1 MQKMPR
7 LMVFVV
13 ALFSFGCAV
22 GPNYHRPS
30 LQQPPAFRGA
40 PAGPPSVD
48 SIADTKWP
56 AVFNDQQLT
65 ALLATALT
73 DNYDLRIAAA
83 RILQARAQ
91 YGIARSNIFPTLT
104 GSANNATLRQSS
116 VGSIIFVPSGTNL
129 DVNSTSAGF
138 NLSWEL
144 DVWGRLRRLNEV
156 ARAQY
161 VATEEG
167 RRAVITTLIGDI
179 TNNYFYLLESDSELA
194 ISRRTLEVAQRS
206 LDLTQIR
213 RQGGVATSLDV
224 RQAEQFLYTATA
236 TIAAAERNIEQFE
249 NLLSLLAAK
258 NPGPITRG
266 KTLTDFTAPPTV
278 PPGLPSTLIERR
290 PDIRQAEQQL
300 IAANANIGA
309 AKALYFPQITLTG
322 LLGTQSRA
330 LTGLFTRPSENF
342 SIAPDATIPI
352 FNAGRIRNGV
362 RYSEAQQQEALAVYQ
377 KSVNT
382 ALREVSDALV
392 AYSRTTQQR
401 AQEELLVKALQDTQR
416 LSDIRY
422 RGGIDSYLQVLD
434 AERNLFTGQLDLA
447 RLRRDELSAIVNLY
461 RALGGGWQ

>member
-1 MQKMPR
+1 MRTMPR
-7 LMVFVV
+7 FLVFVL
-13 ALFSFGCAV
+13 ALLSFGCAV
-22 GPNYHRPS
+22 GPNYHRPA
-30 LQQPPAFRGA
+30 LQQPLAFRGA
-40 PAGPPSVD
+40 PAGSPSVD

-56 AVFNDQQLT
+56 AVFNDQQLNV
-65 ALLATALT
+65 LLATALA

-83 RILQARAQ
+83 RVLQARAQ

-104 GSANNATLRQSS
+104 GSANNTTLRQSS

-258 NPGPITRG
+258 NPGPIARG

-362 RYSEAQQQEALAVYQ
+362 RYSEAQQQEALSVYQ

-392 AYSRTTQQR
+392 AYNRTTQQR
-401 AQEELLVKALQDTQR
+401 AQEELLVKALEDTQR

>member
-392 AYSRTTQQR
+392 AYNRTTQQR